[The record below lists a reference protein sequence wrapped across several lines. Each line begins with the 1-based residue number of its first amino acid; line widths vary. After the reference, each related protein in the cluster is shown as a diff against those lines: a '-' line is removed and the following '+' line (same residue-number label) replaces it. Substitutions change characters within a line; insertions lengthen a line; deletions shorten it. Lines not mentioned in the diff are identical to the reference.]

1 MSAEKGGALR
11 TETTGGRRA
20 LLALLFSAA
29 LIVAPLVLLHG
40 SASAAHGAE
49 PAGGGRA
56 APDGSGTG
64 TTGAGSALA
73 GYRVGPSEN
82 HRPAEHPATPA
93 PTATTAPPPTTVPPP
108 TTTTVPAPTTTT
120 APPAPVDDSS
130 EDGVATWYSEA
141 PPGGCASPS
150 LAFGTEVQV
159 TDSSAGTS
167 TTCVVDDRE
176 APNPG
181 RVVDLSYS
189 GFSQLAD
196 PSQGVATVTV
206 SW

>member
-11 TETTGGRRA
+11 TQTTGGRRA
-20 LLALLFSAA
+20 LLALLFSAG

-49 PAGGGRA
+49 PAGGGRSTSA
-56 APDGSGTG
+56 GSRTG
-64 TTGAGSALA
+64 TAGAGSVLA
-73 GYRVGPSEN
+73 GYRVSPSPN
-82 HRPAEHPATPA
+82 HRRSVRPAT
-93 PTATTAPPPTTVPPP
+93 VP
-108 TTTTVPAPTTTT
+108 TTTTVPPTTTT
-120 APPAPVDDSS
+120 TPPPPTTTVPPTTTTTLPPAPLDDSS
-130 EDGVATWYSEA
+130 EEGVATWYSEA